1 MGNARVRLSL
11 VQTPRQSREDAL
23 MTYIEKHLNQG
34 ETIVRV
40 GRFHWLWY
48 ARAWAALI
56 IFGWLIVG
64 LIYFIYEMIRL
75 ITTEFAVTDRRLIRK
90 TGFIA
95 ANVDQMSL
103 EAIEGASLRQGVI
116 GRIFGFGNL
125 DIDGRGEGEVDFP
138 IMAAPAKF
146 LKAVNEARS
155 AAERAAVDRLA
166 EDISHR

>member
-1 MGNARVRLSL
+1 
-11 VQTPRQSREDAL
+11 
-23 MTYIEKHLNQG
+23 MTYIEKHLNEG

>member
-1 MGNARVRLSL
+1 
-11 VQTPRQSREDAL
+11 
-23 MTYIEKHLNQG
+23 MTYIEKHLNYG
-34 ETIVRV
+34 ETLVRV

-56 IFGWLIVG
+56 LFGWLIVG

-75 ITTEFAVTDRRLIRK
+75 ITTEFAVTDRRLVKK

-103 EAIEGASLRQGVI
+103 EAIEGASMKQGVI

-125 DIDGRGEGEVDFP
+125 EIEGRGEGEVDFP
-138 IMAAPAKF
+138 TMAAPAKF
-146 LKAVNEARS
+146 LKAVNEARRLT
-155 AAERAAVDRLA
+155 ERASVDRLA
-166 EDISHR
+166 EDLAHKEETA